1 MIKNLK
7 IVESLNY
14 RKILLFFILITI
26 LIRFPFFFY
35 PFYGDAA
42 TFILMGQSTLDGNL
56 LYDSHA
62 SIKPPLLYWF
72 FSLLIFLSFKSF
84 FLLHLYASIIIGSS
98 TFLIFSLL
106 NKITNIQKAIFIS
119 LIYPFYVSFYVSGG
133 DILMSEHL
141 VLVPLLFSLIIYAK
155 KDQSTLDLLII
166 GILLGISSMIRS
178 NIILPAILITFS
190 TLLFNSHFSLKKK
203 FFDIFL
209 ISTGGLLVL
218 IFCLLPFLY
227 TDSLDLFLKWVVI
240 APLKFANSDS
250 GTSDMSRVHIFYTL
264 ILKGTYIINFTFD
277 EYFKNLKIIPT
288 SIFWILSSL
297 SFLILSSKIINKKV
311 RANNILLIKLM
322 IYISG
327 ISLSIIFTNKYHSHY
342 LIQIVPFF
350 LILIGFMCVDKIDI
364 LKERVIRISILTIF
378 FFSIIVNLIIYTNT
392 NYSLKSTPEYLISNF
407 LKNKLAKDDKVFM
420 LDGHIIYW
428 LINRFPIT
436 SGIHPGDIFKKEL
449 LKLHNDDKYT
459 PTDEFKKIFE
469 QNPKYLIF
477 SKKNDFRWFVNRIES
492 NDDKLLLKYFNKYKK
507 IKSYNGDKNKIYL
520 RTKSYDIYEKF

>member
-1 MIKNLK
+1 
-7 IVESLNY
+7 
-14 RKILLFFILITI
+14 
-26 LIRFPFFFY
+26 
-35 PFYGDAA
+35 
-42 TFILMGQSTLDGNL
+42 
-56 LYDSHA
+56 
-62 SIKPPLLYWF
+62 
-72 FSLLIFLSFKSF
+72 
-84 FLLHLYASIIIGSS
+84 
-98 TFLIFSLL
+98 
-106 NKITNIQKAIFIS
+106 
-119 LIYPFYVSFYVSGG
+119 
-133 DILMSEHL
+133 
-141 VLVPLLFSLIIYAK
+141 
-155 KDQSTLDLLII
+155 
-166 GILLGISSMIRS
+166 
-178 NIILPAILITFS
+178 
-190 TLLFNSHFSLKKK
+190 
-203 FFDIFL
+203 
-209 ISTGGLLVL
+209 
-218 IFCLLPFLY
+218 
-227 TDSLDLFLKWVVI
+227 
-240 APLKFANSDS
+240 
-250 GTSDMSRVHIFYTL
+250 MSRVHIFYTL
-264 ILKGTYIINFTFD
+264 ILKGTYIINFTFN

-322 IYISG
+322 VYISG
-327 ISLSIIFTNKYHSHY
+327 ISLSIIFTNKYHNHY

-364 LKERVIRISILTIF
+364 LKVRVIRISILTIF

-407 LKNKLAKDDKVFM
+407 LKDKLAKDDKVFM